1 VVTFGFARTVET
13 ANRRRA
19 ALLEGVALG
28 LKTLERQVP
37 LFACHG
43 ADTVDGSLF
52 GVNDRIRALRVQ
64 WAGDRLSGVI
74 VGWPLFF
81 SPQFASID
89 QETNEVV
96 VPHQGL
102 GFTAVEP
109 PVCTEVMAALGPLPG
124 LCSIVSRSRV
134 RNSSGSELDA
144 GVTGTTTGIS

>member
-1 VVTFGFARTVET
+1 MPGGTCVGRGHQDTPILPGDIDPHDAAILPEGELTGVVTFGFARTVET
-13 ANRRRA
+13 ASRRRA

-89 QETNEVV
+89 QETNGNRSD
-96 VPHQGL
+96 P
-102 GFTAVEP
+102 
-109 PVCTEVMAALGPLPG
+109 AA
-124 LCSIVSRSRV
+124 
-134 RNSSGSELDA
+134 NQ
-144 GVTGTTTGIS
+144 TGH